1 MSSAARE
8 AAVRRL
14 AYREGLAL
22 ERSQARVPHR
32 NDQGGYRLVDLYL
45 NETVVGARFEYD
57 LDAVEAFLR
66 MQRE

>member
-22 ERSQARVPHR
+22 EKSRARKTHL
-32 NDQGGYRLVDLYL
+32 NDQGGYRLVDPYL
-45 NETVVGARFEYD
+45 NETVLGERFEYN
-57 LDAVEAFLR
+57 LDEVEAFLR
-66 MQRE
+66 LHPE

>member
-14 AYREGLAL
+14 AYRKGLAL
-22 ERSQARVPHR
+22 EKSKARTTHR
-32 NDQGGYRLVDLYL
+32 NDQGGYRLVDPYL
-45 NETVVGARFEYD
+45 NETVVGERFEYD

-66 MQRE
+66 MQ